1 MKNVKLLLTRARPG
15 PGNVITHP
23 HVGVAG
29 AHGTNARGRC
39 ERAGELSRIFGF
51 QKRERHKDRA
61 REILLSKKPVAFY
74 EIGSSIGVDAS

>member
-1 MKNVKLLLTRARPG
+1 MGGLKIKNVKLLLNGARPG

-39 ERAGELSRIFGF
+39 ERAGGLSRILGSP
-51 QKRERHKDRA
+51 KSERQKDRA
-61 REILLSKKPVAFY
+61 LELDRA
-74 EIGSSIGVDAS
+74 